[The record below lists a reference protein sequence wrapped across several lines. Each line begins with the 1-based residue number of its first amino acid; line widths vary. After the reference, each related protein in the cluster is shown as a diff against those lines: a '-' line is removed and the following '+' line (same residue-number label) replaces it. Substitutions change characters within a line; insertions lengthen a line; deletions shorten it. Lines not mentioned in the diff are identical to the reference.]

1 MREIS
6 CDFFEEHDTEGDAS
20 EKDEAARPSIGDV
33 VGHEVPAGEAKDE
46 GGIQEE
52 EGVVEALGD
61 GFRHAAGAYAVVVG
75 HEAGYGGA
83 GEGDKP

>member
-1 MREIS
+1 MCEIS

-20 EKDEAARPSIGDV
+20 EEDEAARPSIGDV

-52 EGVVEALGD
+52 EGVDFSSSAMCQGV
-61 GFRHAAGAYAVVVG
+61 HARSSS
-75 HEAGYGGA
+75 
-83 GEGDKP
+83 P

>member
-6 CDFFEEHDTEGDAS
+6 CDFFEEHDTEGDTS
-20 EKDEAARPSIGDV
+20 EEDEAARPSIGDV
-33 VGHEVPAGEAKDE
+33 VGHEVPACAQEDE

-52 EGVVEALGD
+52 EGVVEALRD
-61 GFRHAAGAYAVVVG
+61 GFRHAVGAYAVVVG
-75 HEAGYGGA
+75 HEAGDGGA